1 MKECL
6 VRFGIISACA
16 FIASFFIERSVDISY
31 IMLFGF
37 IYYFSFPI
45 DGYIMNK
52 DFFAGYAGTLK
63 ATEENKN
70 IRLFSFLLSTIVI
83 VFVLLIIY
91 YRYFVAPE

>member
-1 MKECL
+1 MKEFL
-6 VRFGIISACA
+6 VRFGVIFACA

-31 IMLFGF
+31 IMLFVF

-52 DFFAGYAGTLK
+52 DFFAGYAGVLK
-63 ATEENKN
+63 AVEENKN
-70 IRLFSFLLSTIVI
+70 IRLFSFLLSIIVI
-83 VFVLLIIY
+83 AFILVIVY